1 MIGDRLMLMN
11 EAKKIVGN
19 QPMYV
24 IKNMHKALS
33 LHSWGNTPEENKR
46 LEACK
51 IILKYDNQK
60 NEILNWV
67 DQSGYNER

>member
-1 MIGDRLMLMN
+1 MIGADRMLMN

-19 QPMYV
+19 QPKWA

-33 LHSWGNTPEENKR
+33 LHSWLNTPEENKK

-51 IILKYDNQK
+51 IILKY
-60 NEILNWV
+60 
-67 DQSGYNER
+67 ER